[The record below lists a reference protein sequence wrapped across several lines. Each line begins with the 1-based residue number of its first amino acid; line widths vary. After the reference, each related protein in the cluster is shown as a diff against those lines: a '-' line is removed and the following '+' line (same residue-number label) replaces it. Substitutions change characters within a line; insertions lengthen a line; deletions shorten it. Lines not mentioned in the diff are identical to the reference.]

1 MEYAA
6 VIVGTIVIIALLSW
20 LILREGDSSSS
31 GVNKSKRAGRASGP
45 SSATSAGGGEG
56 SSTQNQQKRNW
67 LVGKSGEVEG
77 KTFHVGSRTVTI
89 GRKPTNFIQIGDSEV
104 SRIHAQLR
112 PAGARAALVDMNSS
126 TGTYLNG
133 EEIAPNETYP
143 LEKGDT
149 FEIGSVTFEYRMTGD
164 FEENHGVSS
173 VKATGQKFET
183 STKMTGGAEWRDTIL
198 QQLEEA
204 DGDPKA
210 AAEKMG
216 IDTEVFIEM
225 MKQANVSPDDV
236 S

>member
-20 LILREGDSSSS
+20 MILRGGNSNAS
-31 GVNKSKRAGRASGP
+31 GVNKSTRPSGTGGT
-45 SSATSAGGGEG
+45 TSAGAGQG
-56 SSTQNQQKRNW
+56 SSSQAQQKRNW

-133 EEIAPNETYP
+133 EEITPNEKYP
-143 LEKGDT
+143 LEEGDS
-149 FEIGSVTFEYRMTGD
+149 FKIGSVKFEYRMTGD
-164 FEENHGVSS
+164 FEQNHGVSS

>member
-1 MEYAA
+1 MEYVA
-6 VIVGTIVIIALLSW
+6 VIAGTVLLIALLSW
-20 LILREGDSSSS
+20 VILRGGNSSSS
-31 GVNKSKRAGRASGP
+31 GRGTTKRRRSRPGGASGE
-45 SSATSAGGGEG
+45 SQAS
-56 SSTQNQQKRNW
+56 QKRNW
-67 LVGKSGEVEG
+67 LVGKDGEVEG

-126 TGTYLNG
+126 TGTYHNG
-133 EEIAPNETYP
+133 DKLQPNDPQP
-143 LEKGDT
+143 LEEGDT
-149 FEIGSVTFEYRMTGD
+149 FKIGSVTFEYRITGD
-164 FEENHGVSS
+164 FEQNHGVSS

-183 STKMTGGAEWRDTIL
+183 STKMTGGSEWRDTIL
-198 QQLEEA
+198 QQLEDA
-204 DGDPKA
+204 DGDPKV
-210 AAEKMG
+210 AAENMG

>member
-20 LILREGDSSSS
+20 LILRGGGSNSS
-31 GVNKSKRAGRASGP
+31 GVNKSNRTSRSSGTGR
-45 SSATSAGGGEG
+45 ATSAGEG
-56 SSTQNQQKRNW
+56 SSSQNQQKRNW
-67 LVGKSGEVEG
+67 LVGKSGEVDG

-133 EEIAPNETYP
+133 EEITPNETYP
-143 LEKGDT
+143 LEEGDT
-149 FEIGSVTFEYRMTGD
+149 FKIGSVTFEYRMTGD
-164 FEENHGVSS
+164 FEQNHGVSS

-198 QQLEEA
+198 ERLEEA

-210 AAEKMG
+210 AAEKME